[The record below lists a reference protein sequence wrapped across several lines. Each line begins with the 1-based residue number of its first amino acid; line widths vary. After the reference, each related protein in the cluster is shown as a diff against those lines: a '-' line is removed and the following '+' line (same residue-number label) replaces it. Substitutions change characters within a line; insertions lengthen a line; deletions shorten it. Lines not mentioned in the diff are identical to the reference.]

1 MGAGKNRGGFRRK
14 RKNLIIMAVFFTS
27 DSHYNHKNIC
37 RGCSSWPDKTQ
48 CRDFE
53 LLQHMNDAIVNGIN
67 DVVES
72 GDTLF
77 HLGDYAFGDVKYY
90 REFRSR
96 INCNNIYL
104 IYGNHDKEI
113 ITNNYD
119 LQSLF
124 TDVSFYREATVS
136 GQKII
141 MSHYGFRVWNQSHRG
156 SWMLYGHSHGS
167 LEPSVSGH
175 IINELLNKKKYD
187 ELRQLARGTH
197 PVISANGKSMDVGID
212 THPQFR
218 PYSFD
223 EIHEIMKNRKI
234 EKVDDY

>member
-1 MGAGKNRGGFRRK
+1 
-14 RKNLIIMAVFFTS
+14 MAVFFTS
-27 DSHYNHKNIC
+27 DTHYHHKNIC
-37 RGCSSWPDKTQ
+37 RGSSSWSNKDS

-53 LLQHMNDAIVNGIN
+53 LLQHMDDAIANGIN
-67 DVVES
+67 SVVEA

-77 HLGDYAFGDVKYY
+77 HLGDYAFGDPMYY

-96 INCNNIYL
+96 INCANVYL
-104 IYGNHDKEI
+104 IYGNHDEQI

-124 TDVSFYREATVS
+124 SGVGFYREATLH

-141 MSHYGFRVWNQSHRG
+141 MSHYGFRVWNQSHYG

-167 LEPSVSGH
+167 LEPSVSGRV
-175 IINELLNKKKYD
+175 INELVNKKRYD
-187 ELRQLARGTH
+187 ELRQLANGTH
-197 PVISANGKSMDVGID
+197 PKVNANGKTMDVGID
-212 THPQFR
+212 THPEFR

-223 EIHEIMKNRKI
+223 EIYEIMSKRNIAR
-234 EKVDDY
+234 VDDHKGAEW